1 MQETKNLAG
10 NSFQIFMSYA
20 EQSNS
25 QEQGKQTLGGLEDGD
40 TAQAEMLDEDILSV
54 IHGYKGALSV

>member
-10 NSFQIFMSYA
+10 NSFQVFMSYA
-20 EQSNS
+20 EQPNS
-25 QEQGKQTLGGLEDGD
+25 QEQSEQTLGGLEDGD

-54 IHGYKGALSV
+54 IHEYKGALSV